1 VAVAGRI
8 LVVEDDELLRSI
20 LEIVLTEAGFT
31 VQVCANGRDAMNAL
45 STARDQAQLPEMVIL
60 DLTMPVV
67 DGWQV
72 AAWMDADPVLRDVPV
87 VVTSA
92 TEEHGAA
99 ASALHANA
107 YLVKPYDTDEILGV
121 VSLFTTPRS
130 KSDPVK
136 PTNHGGSE
144 STSKPN

>member
-8 LVVEDDELLRSI
+8 LIVEDDELLRSI
-20 LEIVLTEAGFT
+20 LKIVLTQEGFT
-31 VQVCANGRDAMNAL
+31 VQVCANGQAAKDTL
-45 STARDQAQLPEMVIL
+45 SADRDQGELPEMVIL

-72 AAWMDADPVLRDVPV
+72 AAWMDADPVLKDVPV

-92 TEEHGAA
+92 TEEHGLA
-99 ASALHANA
+99 ASALHADA

-121 VSLFTTPRS
+121 VSLFATPKGYSAKSAAPTTP
-130 KSDPVK
+130 KAD
-136 PTNHGGSE
+136 
-144 STSKPN
+144 